1 MPKVR
6 TTITI
11 DEAVLADWRRIAT
24 LQRTSLSS
32 LVNEWLGDLSDSARY
47 KALQIHQ
54 SGVETRSRIQ
64 EINTALGV
72 LQEGYQAAINVKRG
86 SGTDRA
92 SAGRVPLPPSCNTG
106 GKLPKDKGGKRA

>member
-11 DEAVLADWRRIAT
+11 DETVLDDWRRIAT

-32 LVNEWLGDLSDSARY
+32 LVNEWLDDMSESARY
-47 KALQIHQ
+47 KALQVQ
-54 SGVETRSRIQ
+54 QNAAATRSRIQ

-72 LQEGYQAAINVKRG
+72 IQEGYQAATRTKKG
-86 SGTDRA
+86 SGADRA
-92 SAGRVPLPPSCNTG
+92 SAQRVPLPPSCNTG
-106 GKLPKDKGGKRA
+106 GKLPKDNGGKRA